1 MGESVESDEAPL
13 ESAESD
19 EAPLES
25 VESDEAPLES
35 VESDEAPLESLESDE
50 APLESLESDE
60 DLESAVCPNHSD
72 AYKSAES
79 DEAHSDAHC
88 KPLESTEAPPLES
101 FDSDAL
107 TFEEEELVRSL
118 SPLTPP
124 SELADLEPH
133 KFEIAASTKSH
144 QNSLA
149 KQQL

>member
-1 MGESVESDEAPL
+1 MG
-13 ESAESD
+13 
-19 EAPLES
+19 
-25 VESDEAPLES
+25 
-35 VESDEAPLESLESDE
+35 
-50 APLESLESDE
+50 
-60 DLESAVCPNHSD
+60 
-72 AYKSAES
+72 KSAES

-124 SELADLEPH
+124 SEQAEDLADLEPN

-144 QNSLA
+144 QNSRPSKSLEHFSRTRPSQ
-149 KQQL
+149 KQLNARVSCKSDWLML